1 MTKKSSTT
9 KLMICNKRA
18 QNENTPLDFQEI
30 RVNEESEVTPEEQVI
45 IDELKVLWERKKQ
58 INTAHLRK

>member
-1 MTKKSSTT
+1 
-9 KLMICNKRA
+9 MICNRRA

-45 IDELKVLWERKKQ
+45 IDELKVLMGKEETDKHSSFKKVDQ
-58 INTAHLRK
+58 RGL